1 MQEVD
6 EPVASPTP
14 LVLETV
20 PPTVT
25 VTATRTRPLPPFL
38 ADPTSTLPSDDLDA
52 LLEDRGV
59 ELDEA
64 RDEAVRRGQQK
75 DLHNAREAYYD
86 GTWAEQVEELD
97 DRLLVL
103 YNSIRNKTW
112 TKGHS
117 AAAGELDE
125 ILLMY
130 IGIQE
135 ELDQW
140 K

>member
-6 EPVASPTP
+6 EPTTTPLP

-20 PPTVT
+20 PPTA
-25 VTATRTRPLPPFL
+25 TATRTRPLPPFL
-38 ADPTSTLPSDDLDA
+38 ADPTSTLPSDDLDG

-59 ELDEA
+59 EIDEA
-64 RDEAVRRGQQK
+64 RDEAVRRGQRK
-75 DLHNAREAYYD
+75 DQHNGGGGAYYD
-86 GTWAEQVEELD
+86 ETWAEQVEELD
-97 DRLLVL
+97 DRLLAI
-103 YNSIRNKTW
+103 YNGIRDETW

-117 AAAGELDE
+117 ATADELDE

-135 ELDQW
+135 ELDRW